1 MSLIDLIQ
9 GHRPLA
15 HPAATGV
22 PTVKV
27 ATLATHQWKTPNRS
41 KDSKFGHETS
51 PSDQPATSPPA
62 PAWTPDALPRRLWFV
77 INAEGQ
83 YWSVSFTPPAT
94 FTQVKERWPE
104 ALLIEP
110 EEAPDPEN

>member
-27 ATLATHQWKTPNRS
+27 ATFATDQAKTVNCSDR
-41 KDSKFGHETS
+41 SKFGHETS
-51 PSDQPATSPPA
+51 PSDRPATSPPS
-62 PAWTPDALPRRLWFV
+62 PDWTPDAQPRRLWFV
-77 INAEGQ
+77 IDAEGQ

-94 FTQVKERWPE
+94 FTQVKGRWPE